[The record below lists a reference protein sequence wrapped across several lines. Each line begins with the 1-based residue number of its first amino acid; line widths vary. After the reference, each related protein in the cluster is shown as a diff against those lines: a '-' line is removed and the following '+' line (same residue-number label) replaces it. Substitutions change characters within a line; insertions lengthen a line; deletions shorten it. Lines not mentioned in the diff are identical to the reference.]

1 MCKIAMQSSQ
11 VDLLE
16 KRVKLSM
23 YSLKSDAVGTTVKR
37 GGGGR
42 EGGGVWGHA
51 PLKNSEKMMH
61 LRSAFIYPQQK
72 VLTLERVRSEHKGNM
87 E

>member
-37 GGGGR
+37 GGGGQ
-42 EGGGVWGHA
+42 GGRWGMGA
-51 PLKNSEKMMH
+51 CSSEK
-61 LRSAFIYPQQK
+61 Q
-72 VLTLERVRSEHKGNM
+72 
-87 E
+87 

>member
-1 MCKIAMQSSQ
+1 MQSSQ

-37 GGGGR
+37 GGGGGR
-42 EGGGVWGHA
+42 GGGGIWGHA
-51 PLKNSEKMMH
+51 PLKNCEKMMH
-61 LRSAFIYPQQK
+61 PRNAFIYPKQK
-72 VLTLERVRSEHKGNM
+72 VLTLERVKSKHKGSM

>member
-37 GGGGR
+37 GGGGGR
-42 EGGGVWGHA
+42 EVGYGGMLLWKTVKKWC
-51 PLKNSEKMMH
+51 
-61 LRSAFIYPQQK
+61 I
-72 VLTLERVRSEHKGNM
+72 
-87 E
+87 

>member
-23 YSLKSDAVGTTVKR
+23 HSLKVTLWATLSRGR
-37 GGGGR
+37 GGGGG
-42 EGGGVWGHA
+42 EVENGGM
-51 PLKNSEKMMH
+51 L
-61 LRSAFIYPQQK
+61 L
-72 VLTLERVRSEHKGNM
+72 
-87 E
+87 